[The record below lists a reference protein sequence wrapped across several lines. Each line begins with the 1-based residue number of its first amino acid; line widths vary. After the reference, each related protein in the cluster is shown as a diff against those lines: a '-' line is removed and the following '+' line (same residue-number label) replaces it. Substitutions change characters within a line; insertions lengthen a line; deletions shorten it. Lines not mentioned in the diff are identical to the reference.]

1 MDAAEPARRLKRARL
16 SVVLATSDVFTTIR
30 RTVVHLARRTARWA
44 IELTLVAP
52 LLVVWQVANLWGLAS
67 QRLREGRRCE
77 GDRFGG

>member
-1 MDAAEPARRLKRARL
+1 VDAAEPARRLKRARL

>member
-30 RTVVHLARRTARWA
+30 RTVVYLARRTARWA